1 MTSFDQTEF
10 IATAHIKAKPDDFA
24 KTILLPGD
32 PLRAQYIA
40 SNFLDDAYL
49 INDVRNMLGFTG
61 YYEGQ
66 RISVMGTGMGI
77 PSCSIYAKELITEYG
92 VENLIRVGSCGAV
105 SDSVALRDI
114 IVAMGA
120 STDSKV
126 NRVRFKDHDFAALAD
141 FNLLNACVTA
151 ANEQSQDVKVGNVFS
166 ADLFYTPQ
174 TELFDVMDKMGILGV
189 EMEAAGLYG
198 VAAEFGARALT
209 VLTVSDH
216 IIKQQHLSSEQRQ
229 SSFNDMI
236 KLALNTSLKL

>member
-1 MTSFDQTEF
+1 
-10 IATAHIKAKPDDFA
+10 
-24 KTILLPGD
+24 
-32 PLRAQYIA
+32 
-40 SNFLDDAYL
+40 
-49 INDVRNMLGFTG
+49 
-61 YYEGQ
+61 
-66 RISVMGTGMGI
+66 
-77 PSCSIYAKELITEYG
+77 
-92 VENLIRVGSCGAV
+92 
-105 SDSVALRDI
+105 
-114 IVAMGA
+114 
-120 STDSKV
+120 
-126 NRVRFKDHDFAALAD
+126 VRFKDHDFAALAD

-151 ANEQSQDVKVGNVFS
+151 AKEQLQDVKVGNVFS

>member
-105 SDSVALRDI
+105 SNNVALRDI

-151 ANEQSQDVKVGNVFS
+151 AKEQLQDVKVGNVFS

>member
-1 MTSFDQTEF
+1 
-10 IATAHIKAKPDDFA
+10 
-24 KTILLPGD
+24 
-32 PLRAQYIA
+32 
-40 SNFLDDAYL
+40 
-49 INDVRNMLGFTG
+49 
-61 YYEGQ
+61 
-66 RISVMGTGMGI
+66 
-77 PSCSIYAKELITEYG
+77 
-92 VENLIRVGSCGAV
+92 
-105 SDSVALRDI
+105 
-114 IVAMGA
+114 
-120 STDSKV
+120 
-126 NRVRFKDHDFAALAD
+126 
-141 FNLLNACVTA
+141 
-151 ANEQSQDVKVGNVFS
+151 VFS